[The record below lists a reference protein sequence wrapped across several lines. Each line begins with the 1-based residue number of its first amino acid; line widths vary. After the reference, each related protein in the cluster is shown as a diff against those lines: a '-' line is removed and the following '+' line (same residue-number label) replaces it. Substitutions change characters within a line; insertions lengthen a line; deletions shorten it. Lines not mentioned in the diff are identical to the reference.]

1 MIKVTICP
9 LGYLAAP
16 FDRKQIE
23 VEVVPGTEVGQV
35 LEELKVRTDLV
46 MSVVIN
52 DVTAKRDAVL
62 NDGDIVKLVPVISG
76 GQAVERDQE
85 NAEVHDRR
93 RARRR

>member
-23 VEVVPGTEVGQV
+23 VEVVPGTEVGEV
-35 LEELKVRTDLV
+35 LEALKVRTDLV

-52 DVTAKRDAVL
+52 DVTAKRDSVL

-76 GQAVERDQE
+76 G
-85 NAEVHDRR
+85 
-93 RARRR
+93 